1 MKKKHLLDLTVKGV
15 ERINEKYILI
25 RLTDSAPLPDMEP
38 GQFVELRIDGS
49 KTTFLRR
56 PISIHYV
63 DYEKNELWLLIALV
77 GDGTKS
83 LATLREGDTMNILLP
98 LGNGFTVSP
107 DCNKGGEAPYSVL
120 LVGGGVGVAPLLYA
134 GDVIRR
140 NGGKPVFLL
149 GARSRK
155 DLLELDRFRAI
166 GEVYVTTE
174 DGSEG
179 EKGFVTDHSIWDRQ
193 TFCQISVCGPKP
205 MMLAVARLAR
215 EKNTYC
221 EVSLEN
227 KMACGLG
234 ACLCCVEDTKE
245 GNVCVCKDGP
255 VFSIDKLKW

>member
-1 MKKKHLLDLTVKGV
+1 MRKKYLLDLTVKCV

-25 RLTDSAPLPDMEP
+25 KLTDSAPLPEMDP

-77 GDGTKS
+77 GDGTRS
-83 LATLREGDTMNILLP
+83 LAELKEGDMMNILLP
-98 LGNGFTVSP
+98 LGNGFTV
-107 DCNKGGEAPYSVL
+107 APACEDNAEKDYSVL

-134 GDVIRR
+134 GEVIKK
-140 NGGKPVFLL
+140 NGGTPVFLL
-149 GARSRK
+149 GARSK
-155 DLLELDRFRAI
+155 SDLLELDKFRAI
-166 GEVYVTTE
+166 GEVLVTTE

-179 EKGFVTDHSIWDRQ
+179 EKGFVTNHSVWNTRH
-193 TFCQISVCGPKP
+193 FCQISVCGPKP
-205 MMLAVARLAR
+205 MMLAVAKLAR
-215 EKNTYC
+215 EKETYC

-234 ACLCCVEDTKE
+234 ACLCCVEDTTE